1 MPRIKKVHSFNSVI
15 NRLKNISIYPGSIET
30 IKTYQTS
37 AGLYPLI
44 KIVLGKG
51 NSLRALISAGIH
63 GDEPGGI
70 ESILNFLKNSEYLD
84 YINEW
89 EITLLPCLNPYGY
102 EFGTRTNHQGKD
114 LNRLFK
120 LKNPP
125 LEVIFAQAILETDFK
140 LIIDLHED
148 NESHGY
154 YLYQTGLSNKYE
166 KIGLEI
172 LNSLEGIMPINL
184 ENEIAGSQ
192 AHQGVIGK
200 ELEILSMDW
209 WPMALYGLS
218 KGTQMC
224 LTLETSSLFD
234 METRVHAHLTAI
246 KTAFKHF
253 Q

>member
-70 ESILNFLKNSEYLD
+70 ESIINFLKNSNYLD

-89 EITLLPCLNPYGY
+89 EITLLPCINPYGY

-125 LEVIFAQAILETDFK
+125 EEVVFAQSILETDFK

-154 YLYQTGLSNKYE
+154 YLYQTGLSKTYE
-166 KIGLEI
+166 KIGIEI

-184 ENEIAGSQ
+184 ETEIAGSQ
-192 AHQGVIGK
+192 ADQGIIGK

>member
-1 MPRIKKVHSFNSVI
+1 MPHIKKVHSFNSVI

-89 EITLLPCLNPYGY
+89 EITLLPCINPYGY

-125 LEVIFAQAILETDFK
+125 EEVVFAQSILETDFK

-154 YLYQTGLSNKYE
+154 YLYQTGLSKTYE

-184 ENEIAGSQ
+184 ETEIAGSQ
-192 AHQGVIGK
+192 ADQGIIGK

-234 METRVHAHLTAI
+234 MKTRVYAHLTAI
-246 KTAFKHF
+246 KTAFNHF

>member
-1 MPRIKKVHSFNSVI
+1 MSDIKKIRSFKAIIS
-15 NRLKNISIYPGSIET
+15 RLNNITTYPESIEIIT
-30 IKTYQTS
+30 TYQTS
-37 AGLYPLI
+37 AGNYPLI
-44 KIVLGKG
+44 KIALGKG
-51 NSLRALISAGIH
+51 KPLRALITAGIH

-70 ESILNFLKNSEYLD
+70 ESIFYYLRNKEYLD

-89 EITLLPCLNPYGY
+89 EITLLPCINPYGY

-114 LNRLFK
+114 LNRLFMV
-120 LKNPP
+120 KNPP
-125 LEVIFAQAILETDFK
+125 LEVIFAQSILNTGFN

-148 NESHGY
+148 NESQGY
-154 YLYQTGLSNKYE
+154 YLYQNGLDKKYE

-172 LNSLEGIMPINL
+172 INSLDGIMPINL
-184 ENEIAGSQ
+184 ESEIAGSE
-192 AHQGVIGK
+192 AYQGVIGK
-200 ELEILSMDW
+200 NLEISSMDW

-218 KGTQMC
+218 KGTKMC

-234 METRVHAHLTAI
+234 MKIRIRAHLTAI

>member
-1 MPRIKKVHSFNSVI
+1 MKRRVLIAKALSHEPKVLFLDEPTASVDVELRKDMWEIVKRLKKHGVTIILTTHYIEEAEEIADRDGIINKGKIILVEEKDELIKKMVQ
-15 NRLKNISIYPGSIET
+15 K
-30 IKTYQTS
+30 
-37 AGLYPLI
+37 
-44 KIVLGKG
+44 
-51 NSLRALISAGIH
+51 
-63 GDEPGGI
+63 
-70 ESILNFLKNSEYLD
+70 
-84 YINEW
+84 
-89 EITLLPCLNPYGY
+89 
-102 EFGTRTNHQGKD
+102 
-114 LNRLFK
+114 
-120 LKNPP
+120 
-125 LEVIFAQAILETDFK
+125 K

-154 YLYQTGLSNKYE
+154 YLYQTGLSNKHE

-184 ENEIAGSQ
+184 ETEIAGSQ
-192 AHQGVIGK
+192 ADQGIIGK

-246 KTAFKHF
+246 KTTFNHL

>member
-15 NRLKNISIYPGSIET
+15 NRLKNISIYTGSIET

-70 ESILNFLKNSEYLD
+70 ESILKFLKNSEYLD

-89 EITLLPCLNPYGY
+89 EITLLPCINPYGY

-125 LEVIFAQAILETDFK
+125 LEVIFAQSILETDFK

-154 YLYQTGLSNKYE
+154 YLYQTGLCNKYE

-184 ENEIAGSQ
+184 ETEIAGSQ

-200 ELEILSMDW
+200 ELEIFSMDW

-246 KTAFKHF
+246 KTAFNHF

>member
-1 MPRIKKVHSFNSVI
+1 MSRIKKVHSFNSVI

-184 ENEIAGSQ
+184 ETEIAGSQ

-200 ELEILSMDW
+200 ELEIFSMDW

>member
-1 MPRIKKVHSFNSVI
+1 MPPIKKVHSFNSVI

-70 ESILNFLKNSEYLD
+70 ESIIKFLKNSNYLD

-89 EITLLPCLNPYGY
+89 EITLLPCINPYGY

-125 LEVIFAQAILETDFK
+125 EEVVFAQSILETDFK

-154 YLYQTGLSNKYE
+154 YLYQTGLSKTYE

-184 ENEIAGSQ
+184 ETEIAGSQ
-192 AHQGVIGK
+192 ADQGIIGK